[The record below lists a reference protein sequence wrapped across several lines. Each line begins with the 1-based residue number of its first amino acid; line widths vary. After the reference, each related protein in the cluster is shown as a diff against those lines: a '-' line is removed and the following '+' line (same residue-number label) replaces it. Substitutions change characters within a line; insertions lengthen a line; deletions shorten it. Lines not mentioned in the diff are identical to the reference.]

1 MSKAPKF
8 GPMVSL
14 FALLPAAAF
23 AQVQDSSVEEPE
35 EAGLPTIIVT
45 GEKTRRTLQ
54 DTQSSV
60 AVLTAEQIQDLN
72 VENFR
77 DVFRVMGNVIDADW
91 VDAGFVIR
99 GVNSE
104 GLTPGGD
111 PLATLYIDGAPQT
124 VQGARRGARGLF
136 DTQQIEVYRGPQSTL
151 SGRAS
156 LAGAIYVTTQDP
168 IFEPEVKGRIQVG
181 ELDTFQ
187 ASVAG
192 NVPLSDRIAVRLVAE
207 YQRDESDL
215 NYPGYEPFVRFDD
228 FIEDEYYQVRGKL
241 LFEPEEVG
249 GWRVL
254 LAGSYAFDSPTYD
267 DIAGPGLG
275 SEYSERRGDL
285 NAGLPFFQENRE
297 AENINT
303 SLRITKAV
311 TDNIDFT
318 SLTTAAITE
327 VFKPSINEG
336 TPGEQFVNTGTVDQ
350 RRMSQELRLNGSYD
364 SGLQWVLGL
373 YAEVDDTEDEN
384 ERSVFF
390 GGGRTDFALTEN
402 ELLNYA
408 IFGEVN
414 VPAGLFEL
422 IAGGRLLR
430 EERDQTQF
438 FQRAFFSGAP
448 AQIFTGEADFGETV
462 FLPKAGVVYN
472 FSPDVSLGASA
483 QRGYRGGGA
492 FINQVTGQPTT
503 FDSEFTWTYEM
514 AFRSVFAG
522 GNARLNANIFYTDWT
537 DQQVNF
543 QQVPGDPTS
552 DVIVN
557 AGESSLYGAEVEA
570 QFKVSAR
577 VDTFVSLGYVETNFD
592 EFITT
597 AFGDLSGLPF
607 PESPNVTVSAGLNYK
622 APSGFFFGADG
633 RLVDEYLAR
642 DLQNAPVDPVGNY
655 AVFNFRVG
663 WDFDRFRVVVF
674 ADNAF
679 GEDYF
684 VYRDRIGDFDCC
696 ATLGPRRL
704 IGAEVNFNF

>member
-1 MSKAPKF
+1 MINAIKFAPL
-8 GPMVSL
+8 VSA
-14 FALLPAAAF
+14 FALCPVAAY
-23 AQVQDSSVEEPE
+23 AQSESVPDEG
-35 EAGLPTIIVT
+35 GLATIIVT
-45 GEKTRRTLQ
+45 GEKSRRTLQ

-77 DVFRVMGNVIDADW
+77 DVFRVMANVIDADW

-136 DTQQIEVYRGPQSTL
+136 DVQQIEVYRGPQSTL

-156 LAGAIYVTTQDP
+156 LAGAIYITTQDP

-187 ASVAG
+187 ASMAG
-192 NVPLSDRIAVRLVAE
+192 NIPISDRIALRIVGE
-207 YQRDESDL
+207 YQRDKSDL
-215 NYPGYEPFVRFDD
+215 NYPGYERFARFEN
-228 FIEDEYYQVRGKL
+228 FITDEYYQVRGKL
-241 LFEPEEVG
+241 LFEPEEAD

-254 LAGSYAFDSPTYD
+254 LSGSYAFDSPTYD

-275 SEYSERRGDL
+275 FAYSERRGDL
-285 NAGLPFFQENRE
+285 NAGLPFFQDNRE
-297 AENINT
+297 AENVNA
-303 SLRITKAV
+303 SLLITKAISDTV
-311 TDNIDFT
+311 NFT

-327 VFKPSINEG
+327 VLKPSINQG
-336 TPGEQFVNTGTVDQ
+336 TPGERFTSFGVIDQ
-350 RRMSQELRLNGSYD
+350 RRMSQELRLNGSYE
-364 SGLQWVLGL
+364 SGLQWVVGL
-373 YAEVDDTEDEN
+373 YAEVEDTDDEN

-390 GGGRTDFALTEN
+390 GGGRTDFSLTEN

-414 VPAGLFEL
+414 VPVGERIEL
-422 IAGGRLLR
+422 IAGGRILR
-430 EERDQTQF
+430 EEREQTQF
-438 FQRAFFSGAP
+438 FRRTFFSGAP
-448 AQIFTGEADFGETV
+448 ARTFSGEADSGETV
-462 FLPKAGVVYN
+462 FLPKAGIVYN

-483 QRGYRGGGA
+483 QRGYRGGGT
-492 FINQVTGQPTT
+492 FINQVTGEPSA
-503 FDSEFTWTYEM
+503 FNSEFTWTYEM
-514 AFRSVFAG
+514 AFRSEFAG
-522 GNARLNANIFYTDWT
+522 GKARLNANVFYTDWT

-543 QQVPGDPTS
+543 QTIPGDPTS

-557 AGESSLYGAEVEA
+557 AGQSSLYGAEVEA
-570 QFKVSAR
+570 QFKISPR

-592 EFITT
+592 EFNTT

-607 PESPNVTVSAGLNYK
+607 PESPNVTISAGINYK
-622 APSGFFFGADG
+622 HPSGFFLGADG
-633 RLVDEYLAR
+633 RLVDKYLAR
-642 DLQNAPVDPVGNY
+642 DLQNAPVDAVGNY
-655 AVFNFRVG
+655 AVFNFRAG
-663 WDFDRFRVVVF
+663 WNFERFRFVVF

-684 VYRDRIGDFDCC
+684 VYRDVIGDFDCC

-704 IGAEVNFNF
+704 IGAEVGFNF